1 MSLITAAREAVSSN
15 PSPVHHFKPAPR
27 AHLDLLQFDFLRA
40 TELAALSCSRWIGRG
55 EKNAA
60 DAAAVNAIRAV
71 FDGMEMRGEIIIG
84 EGIKDDAPGL
94 FAGEKV
100 GKWRHGTPRVDI
112 AIDPLDGTTNLSKG
126 LPNAISCIAAAIRHD
141 ENVPALQL
149 VPSFYMR
156 KLAYSATVG
165 AACRSDPSLT
175 LDIDAPFH
183 EVIDRTAHALK
194 KKAHDIVVICLDRPR
209 NQTIIDGAREA
220 GATLRLIADGDILA
234 ALAPAVATGG
244 IDLYAG
250 IGGGPEAVLAAVGLR
265 CLGGEMLSRMWA
277 RDAVELAELE
287 ANGWGDRLDRV
298 YCAQDLAGGDE
309 MLFVATGISDSNLL
323 QGIRRDGISAT
334 THSVLMRSQAPAARY
349 VQSSHCETPHTVHS
363 APSATAGV
371 DQRRFDRPAMHS
383 GGVQKPQLREAPAS
397 REAAFSGVVLVGAPG
412 SGKGT
417 IGKILNRIDGFV
429 HISSGDVIRQSM
441 AEKLLDIDG
450 QSLLAQG
457 GFIRDAQLWRLFD
470 SHLSKLMQNDKTFGY
485 SNKLVLDGVPRT
497 WNQVNELAKRVDI
510 RAVLYFEC
518 NNLDVL
524 RERLAHRSLVEG
536 RIDDGIEEVL
546 RNRFRLFEEETAPLL
561 DAYPASMIHRI
572 DAALRPAHVL
582 ADVLAQLN
590 RLG

>member
-1 MSLITAAREAVSSN
+1 MSLLTAARGPSSSSN
-15 PSPVHHFKPAPR
+15 PSPVLSVSPATR
-27 AHLDLLQFDFLRA
+27 AHLDALQFDFLRA
-40 TELAALSCSRWIGRG
+40 TELAALSCARWIGRG

-60 DAAAVNAIRAV
+60 DAAAVDAIRAV

-94 FAGEKV
+94 FEGEKV

-126 LPNAISCIAAAIRHD
+126 LPNAISCIAAAIRGD
-141 ENVPALQL
+141 ESVPALQV

-156 KLAYSATVG
+156 KLAYSATVEI
-165 AACRSDPSLT
+165 ACQNDPVL
-175 LDIDAPFH
+175 LNIDAPFRD
-183 EVIDRTAHALK
+183 VIALTARALK
-194 KKAHDIVVICLDRPR
+194 KPVHDVVVMCLDRPR
-209 NQTIIDGAREA
+209 NQAIIDGAREA

-234 ALAPAVATGG
+234 ALAPAIASSG

-277 RDAVELAELE
+277 RDAVELAELRTH
-287 ANGWGDRLDRV
+287 GCGDRLDRV
-298 YCAQDLAGGDE
+298 YCARDLARGDD

-323 QGIRRDGISAT
+323 QGIRRDGINAT

-349 VQSSHCETPHTVHS
+349 VQSSHREAPHAVHS
-363 APSATAGV
+363 AQAATASV
-371 DQRRFDRPAMHS
+371 DQRRFDRPALHS
-383 GGVQKPQLREAPAS
+383 RGVQKSPVKEAPTS
-397 REAAFSGVVLVGAPG
+397 RDAAFSGVVLVGAPG

-417 IGKILNRIDGFV
+417 IGKVLNRIDGFV

-441 AEKLLDIDG
+441 AEKQLDIDG
-450 QSLLAQG
+450 QTLLAQG
-457 GFIRDAQLWRLFD
+457 GLIRDAQLWRLFD
-470 SHLSKLMQNDKTFGY
+470 SHLSRLVQNDRTFGY

-497 WNQVNELAKRVDI
+497 WNQVNELAKRVDV

-524 RERLAHRSLVEG
+524 RERLSHRSLVEG
-536 RIDDGIEEVL
+536 RIDDGIDEVL
-546 RNRFRLFEEETAPLL
+546 QNRFRLFEEETAPLL

-572 DAALRPAHVL
+572 DATLRPAHVL